1 MNINFD
7 EIKNNIFFSKRL
19 LFNNISQK
27 ELMLNNIDKNI
38 NDLDLSILKGG
49 ANEKFRKNVEILIDV
64 LKKQKKILK
73 NMELGNLDEA
83 SNNFG
88 AHMNDLITKTITKN
102 DLDKELVKFLS
113 KLTFDKNAQKLP
125 IVGSYKYSI
134 HAYPGDIDM
143 MEICEL
149 KGNNLDEARDYALN
163 KFIDIAKDI
172 KLTHYKFIL
181 ADFKC
186 GFWKIFDELID
197 CLGID
202 PITGDKP
209 IVIFDIIDLIP
220 YFVKNIVDFNKE
232 GAINCLEKI
241 YSQKS
246 IKKSDYQKIK
256 DILVNN
262 SSLNGQKYFDI
273 YSIIRKY
280 RLIRWGIEDI
290 IQGYRILYQFNGD
303 ETTKLVRDIIPL
315 KNCFTENTPTKMDLW
330 GKYDGEWIEV
340 TNFYIF
346 KFQGKDVGYKF
357 PVGVNQRYDYD
368 LKFYSSPEYEN
379 GSKLAKR
386 IWNRAIYN
394 TINNRDPTQLYIAK
408 IIYPLFKGDFNK
420 FSQIKSVIEILIS
433 SIEKQKTLYLTY
445 SSVIHDCFESLQAIP
460 SKLFRITLLG
470 EKINLLRNDT
480 VKIIE
485 EVDSVFTSIG
495 RTYKNISDE
504 EWDSLDK
511 SFMLEKL
518 EKLEKM
524 YKHYHGQ
531 FCKSYLVVKKLHPA
545 LVNSIVKYNYAPNY
559 LNLPE
564 SSFDIP
570 ITQKGEIPELLNV

>member
-1 MNINFD
+1 MNVNFE
-7 EIKNNIFFSKRL
+7 EIKNNIFYSKRL
-19 LFNNISQK
+19 LFKNISEK
-27 ELMLNNIDKNI
+27 NLMIDNINKNI
-38 NDLDLSILKGG
+38 SDLAVLKGG
-49 ANEKFRKNVEILIDV
+49 ANLKFKQNVEKLIDV
-64 LKKQKKILK
+64 LQKQKKILSK
-73 NMELGNLDEA
+73 MELGNLDEA

-102 DLDKELVKFLS
+102 DMDSELVKFLT
-113 KLTFDKNAQKLP
+113 KLTFNKDSQKLP
-125 IVGSYKYSI
+125 IVGSYKYSV

-149 KGNNLDEARDYALN
+149 QGNNIDEARQFALN

-172 KLTHYKFIL
+172 KLTHYKFVL

-186 GFWKIFDELID
+186 GFWRIFDELIN

-209 IVIFDIIDLIP
+209 IVVFDIIDLIP
-220 YFVKNIVDFNKE
+220 YFVKNIVNFNQA
-232 GAINCLEKI
+232 GALSCLEKI

-246 IKKSDYQKIK
+246 IKYSDYQKIK
-256 DILVNN
+256 DILSNN
-262 SSLNGQKYFDI
+262 SSLNGKTYYDI

-280 RLIRWGIEDI
+280 RLVRWGIEDI
-290 IQGYRILYQFNGD
+290 IQGYKILYQFNGD
-303 ETTKLVRDIIPL
+303 QATNEVRDIVPL
-315 KNCFTENTPTKMDLW
+315 KKCFTDNTPTKMDLW
-330 GKYDGEWIEV
+330 GKYGDQWIEV

-346 KFQGKDVGYKF
+346 KFQGNDVGYKF

-368 LKFYSSPEYEN
+368 LKFYSSPEFEN

-394 TINNRDPTQLYIAK
+394 TINARDPTQLYIAK
-408 IIYPLFKGDFNK
+408 IIYPLFRGDFNQ

-433 SIEKQKTLYLTY
+433 SIEKEKSLYLNYTP
-445 SSVIHDCFESLQAIP
+445 IIRDCFESLQGIP

-470 EKINLLRNDT
+470 EKINQLRNDT
-480 VKIIE
+480 IKTIDDVNA
-485 EVDSVFTSIG
+485 VFASIG

-504 EWDSLDK
+504 EWSSLDK
-511 SFMLEKL
+511 SPLIEKL

-524 YKHYHGQ
+524 FKHFHGQ

-545 LVNSIVKYNYAPNY
+545 IYDSIIRFNYSFNY
-559 LNLPE
+559 LDLPQ

-570 ITQKGEIPELLNV
+570 VTQKGEVPELLNV